1 MFGMHKIEKCSWWN
15 GFRAVAGLCAR
26 QVFDGNLFQVLGEYV
41 ARFVQFLMLTLI
53 WRSLAAGGVDLGSMN
68 LDQLLTYTLMAS
80 VLRQQLEILTPA
92 TSALWEGSI
101 ISRYT
106 RPMPVLQSLTAET
119 IGRWWVPVFF
129 MYSLPVWLLSPL
141 MGIHP
146 LPYSTVRGLLTLL
159 SLALSASLGFALDY
173 LFASLA
179 MRMKNGCWAVTH
191 VREALFELLSGA
203 LIPFSL
209 MPVPVA
215 KILQLLPMGSIAH
228 APLTLYVGQ
237 GDPLALIALQ
247 AGWNVVLWPLAR
259 YVFKKSEERMI
270 SYGG

>member
-1 MFGMHKIEKCSWWN
+1 MQSTDKCSWWK
-15 GFRAVAGLCAR
+15 GFHAVAGLSAR
-26 QVFDGNLFQVLGEYV
+26 QVFDGNLFQVLGEYA
-41 ARFVQFLMLTLI
+41 ARFMQFLLLTLI
-53 WRSLAAGGVDLGSMN
+53 WRSLAAGGADLGGMS

-101 ISRYT
+101 IGRYT
-106 RPMPVLQSLTAET
+106 RPMKVMQSLTAET

-141 MGIHP
+141 MGIRP
-146 LPYSTVRGLLTLL
+146 LPNSAVHGLLALI
-159 SLALSASLGFALDY
+159 SLALSASLGFALDFM
-173 LFASLA
+173 FASLA

-191 VREALFELLSGA
+191 VREALFALMSGA

-209 MPVPVA
+209 MPVPIARV
-215 KILQLLPMGSIAH
+215 LQLLPMGSIAH

-237 GDPLALIALQ
+237 GEPVALLALQ

>member
-1 MFGMHKIEKCSWWN
+1 MNTSGKCSWWN
-15 GFRAVAGLCAR
+15 GFRAVAGLSAR
-26 QVFDGNLFQVLGEYV
+26 QVFDGNLFQVLGEYA
-41 ARFVQFLMLTLI
+41 ARFMQFLLLTLI
-53 WRSLAAGGVDLGSMN
+53 WRSLAKGGADLGGMT
-68 LDQLLTYTLMAS
+68 LDRLLTYTLMAS

-101 ISRYT
+101 IGRYT
-106 RPMPVLQSLTAET
+106 RPMPVLQSLAAET

-129 MYSLPVWLLSPL
+129 MYSLPLWLLSPL

-146 LPYSTVRGLLTLL
+146 LPYSAAHGMLALL
-159 SLALSASLGFALDY
+159 SLALSASLGFALDF

-191 VREALFELLSGA
+191 VREALFGLLSGA
-203 LIPFSL
+203 VIPFSL
-209 MPVPVA
+209 MPGPIA
-215 KILQLLPMGSIAH
+215 KVLQLLPMGSIAH

-237 GDPLALIALQ
+237 GDPVALIALQ
-247 AGWNVVLWPLAR
+247 VGWNAVLWPLAR

>member
-1 MFGMHKIEKCSWWN
+1 MNHTGKCSWWK
-15 GFRAVAGLCAR
+15 GFQAVAGLSAR
-26 QVFDGNLFQVLGEYV
+26 QVFDGNLFQVLSEY
-41 ARFVQFLMLTLI
+41 AIRFMQFLMLMLI
-53 WRSLAAGGVDLGSMN
+53 WRSLAAGGADLGGMN
-68 LDQLLTYTLMAS
+68 LDRLLTYTLMAS

-101 ISRYT
+101 IGRYT

-119 IGRWWVPVFF
+119 IGRWWVPVFLL
-129 MYSLPVWLLSPL
+129 YSLPLWLLSPL
-141 MGIHP
+141 MGIRP
-146 LPYSTVRGLLTLL
+146 LPSSAVHGLLALV

-191 VREALFELLSGA
+191 VREALFALLSGA

-209 MPVPVA
+209 MPA
-215 KILQLLPMGSIAH
+215 SIARILQWLPMGSIAH
-228 APLTLYVGQ
+228 APLSLYVGQ
-237 GDPLALIALQ
+237 GEPEMLLALQ
-247 AGWNVVLWPLAR
+247 AGWNAILWPLAIC
-259 YVFKKSEERMI
+259 VFKKSEERMI